1 MYKPDKLESKDDFT
15 FDNIKT
21 AAIVV
26 FGCPKE
32 RFSSSEFLILKKYV
46 QQGGSVLIMM
56 AEGGEVRAGTN
67 INYWLEEYGM
77 AVNSDS
83 VVRTTHYKYLH
94 PKEVLVSDGILN
106 RGVLNAVGKA
116 PGTHEQDED
125 FRQVKAKQAFDGT
138 GLDFVFPHGSTLSVL
153 KPAIPILS
161 SGKIAYPMNRPL
173 GAVWH
178 QAGQGRIA
186 VIGSVSMFDDKWID
200 KEENS
205 KVMEFVFKWLRPGS
219 KVVLND
225 IDAEEPDVSDL
236 KLLPDTQSLADKLKG
251 CLQASL
257 QSSIIPVLI
266 SSSPL
271 LIFDE

>member
-1 MYKPDKLESKDDFT
+1 MYKPDKLENKDDFT

-21 AAIVV
+21 AAILV

-56 AEGGEVRAGTN
+56 SEGGEVKAGTN

-116 PGTHEQDED
+116 PGSHEQDED

-186 VIGSVSMFDDKWID
+186 VLGSVSMFDDKWID

-205 KVMEFVFKWLRPGS
+205 KVMDFVFKWLRPGS
-219 KVVLND
+219 KVALND

-251 CLQASL
+251 CLQV
-257 QSSIIPVLI
+257 Q
-266 SSSPL
+266 
-271 LIFDE
+271 